1 MFVGIMSYVD
11 CWVITNGRVLV
22 MPWTEASC
30 SSPQSRGTEIEEED
44 EEEDDEVIVNKNDLD
59 D

>member
-1 MFVGIMSYVD
+1 
-11 CWVITNGRVLV
+11 